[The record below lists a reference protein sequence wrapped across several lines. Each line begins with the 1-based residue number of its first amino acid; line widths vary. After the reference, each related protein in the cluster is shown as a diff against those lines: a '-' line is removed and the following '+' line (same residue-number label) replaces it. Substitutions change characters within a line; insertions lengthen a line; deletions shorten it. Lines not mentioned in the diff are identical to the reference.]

1 VEGYRDA
8 RDLPW
13 APDEREVIE
22 PHIDAAGTRLDEAA
36 WEEEWERGKSMTLDQ
51 TVGYA
56 LEGVGDRVR
65 EQG

>member
-22 PHIDAAGTRLDEAA
+22 PHIDAARTRLDGAA
-36 WEEEWERGKSMTLDQ
+36 WEKEWEKGRSMTLDQ
-51 TVGYA
+51 TVDYA
-56 LEGVGDRVR
+56 LEDSGERANK
-65 EQG
+65 QG